1 MKVSLESPYLELRGR
16 GRAGLAHRIRSV
28 HYGGVAER

>member
-1 MKVSLESPYLELRGR
+1 MKVAPEPPYLKLRCR
-16 GRAGLAHRIRSV
+16 GRAGLAHRVCSV